1 MSTLILVNTVSF
13 IAGIYLIFGLSLSL
27 SVISAT
33 GIADIVNT
41 LLFSALCLRI
51 IEILTATLTCAGNLT
66 LTMEVS
72 VFLLIVPSIF
82 LEIISVGF
90 RSMSL
95 GFRLFANISA
105 GHVLSD
111 IVLVIRYLALSSLF
125 SGIIQVLFSYFVVI
139 YEFLVASIQLG
150 VFLSLF
156 SVYAE

>member
-1 MSTLILVNTVSF
+1 MINVISVVIGVYLV
-13 IAGIYLIFGLSLSL
+13 FGLSLSI
-27 SVISAT
+27 SVVSAV
-33 GIADIVNT
+33 GIADVVNT
-41 LLFSALCLRI
+41 LLLSALCLRL
-51 IEILTATLTCAGNLT
+51 IEILTATLTCTGNLT

-72 VFLLIVPSIF
+72 VFLLLVPSIL

-111 IVLVIRYLALSSLF
+111 IVLVIRYLRISTLLV
-125 SGIIQVLFSYFVVI
+125 VLVHSVFSYVVVI
-139 YEFLVASIQLG
+139 YEFLVATIQLG